1 MRTILTST
9 PQVMGRW
16 VAEHAAAD
24 LRLAIEKYGSANLV
38 VATGAS
44 QFEVLSALVQ
54 QPDMDWTRVQGFHLD
69 EYVGLSNDHPAS
81 FCRYLRERFVD
92 QVPLSNFHYLDGL
105 SDTEQTISKEVV

>member
-16 VAEHAAAD
+16 VAEHAASD

-54 QPDMDWTRVQGFHLD
+54 QPTWI
-69 EYVGLSNDHPAS
+69 GLVYRAFILMNMWGSPMITPHPFA
-81 FCRYLRERFVD
+81 
-92 QVPLSNFHYLDGL
+92 G
-105 SDTEQTISKEVV
+105 T